1 MKKFICN
8 LSIYRFFDELIFI
21 YPMYLFMMQ
30 DYGLNFFQ
38 ISMLLSVWSITT
50 LVLEYPSG
58 VIADKFCRKN
68 ILCFAQ
74 SMRCFGLFLWLLYPS
89 YEGFLIGFI
98 FWGISGAFNSGTF
111 EALLYEYLEDHKKV
125 NEFTRYSGYMNA
137 IGLIGTFLAAVGATL
152 TVKLGYSFA
161 LMISIAALL
170 ISTGAIYFVPSKLS
184 NETRNDKASLGFLLI
199 PVESTN
205 VFRLLI
211 FISATLA
218 LMKTLEEYI
227 PVLGENI
234 GINHHQ
240 IGYFVAVLSG
250 TQAMASSIAHR
261 FKNFSIYRLYSMMF
275 ANSLILIAA
284 TLTLHSSSI
293 YLLLVFFF
301 IFKIFEIV
309 IEGKIQK
316 QIPNSMRATMGSI
329 KNLFSEVVTIML
341 LLSFGYIV
349 DQFSKK
355 LAFIALAIL
364 TFIIGFT
371 VIFNA
376 IGKHLF
382 VQDSD
387 DNDFKKILLKF
398 FNINHH
404 ESQNVVLKLPD
415 LSHSYINDIG
425 FTQSPFFNRTY
436 HALHRQTKQQK
447 IYSDAT
453 HTTKQ
458 NNLVREDL

>member
-38 ISMLLSVWSITT
+38 ISLLLSVWSMTT

-89 YEGFLIGFI
+89 FHGFLIGFI
-98 FWGISGAFNSGTF
+98 FWGISSAFNSGTF
-111 EALLYEYLEDHKKV
+111 EALLYEHLDDHNQV
-125 NEFTRYSGYMNA
+125 HEFTRYSGYMNA
-137 IGLIGTFLAAVGATL
+137 IGLIGTFLAAMGATF
-152 TVKLGYSFA
+152 TVTLGYSFA
-161 LMISIAALL
+161 LLVSIAALL
-170 ISTGAIYFVPSKLS
+170 ISSSAIYFVPSKFS
-184 NETRNDKASLGFLLI
+184 IEARNEQASLGFLLI

-205 VFRLLI
+205 VFRLLL

-218 LMKTLEEYI
+218 LMKTLEEYM
-227 PVLGENI
+227 PMLGENI

-240 IGYFVAVLSG
+240 IGYFIAVLSG

-261 FKNFSIYRLYSMMF
+261 FKNLSIYRLYSMMF
-275 ANSLILIAA
+275 TNSLILITA

-329 KNLFSEVVTIML
+329 KNLLSEVVTIML

-355 LAFIALAIL
+355 LAFIGLAIL
-364 TFIIGFT
+364 TFVIGFT

-376 IGKHLF
+376 IGNHLF
-382 VQDSD
+382 IQNPEDSD
-387 DNDFKKILLKF
+387 FKNALLKL
-398 FNINHH
+398 FNITNHDTKKH
-404 ESQNVVLKLPD
+404 AMKLPD
-415 LSHSYINDIG
+415 LTHSCLNDLG
-425 FTQSPFFNRTY
+425 FTCSPFFNRSY

-447 IYSDAT
+447 FYSEVKQ
-453 HTTKQ
+453 TTKQ
-458 NNLVREDL
+458 NNLVRE